1 MQRIGLPETWD
12 AREADPGF
20 MASLATLSF
29 VALGLELV
37 VDGTVLTSTGSAPA
51 LYPLGWQCL
60 VWVGLGLAWL
70 LVARGLVAWSRRR
83 GLDPLPADP
92 DPRTAG
98 GAPHDAAPD
107 HRAWRSV
114 LVCFASAVVVAIA
127 LPALVGA
134 RWGLAPAER
143 YLELHTAYGAS
154 AWLAVLAWVVYHVG
168 RCVVVASF
176 LAYAHRAVRGVLT
189 FRGSHAVPWGGLV
202 AGVAMGAVALL
213 SRGPAVALATV
224 VVHVL
229 LGVIHVRS
237 GESLRVTALFTV
249 LVLAVL

>member
-1 MQRIGLPETWD
+1 MQRIGLPETWG

-20 MASLATLSF
+20 MASLATFSF

-37 VDGTVLTSTGSAPA
+37 VDGTVLTYTGSAPA

-92 DPRTAG
+92 DPRAAG
-98 GAPHDAAPD
+98 NTPDDAALV

-114 LVCFASAVVVAIA
+114 LLCFAAVVVAIT
-127 LPALVGA
+127 LPALVGVP
-134 RWGLAPAER
+134 WGLVSADR
-143 YLELHTAYGAS
+143 YRELYASYGGS
-154 AWLAVLAWVVYHVG
+154 AWLAVCAWVVYHVG
-168 RCVVVASF
+168 RCVVVAGF
-176 LAYAHRAVRGVLT
+176 LAYAHRAVRGVAT

-213 SRGPAVALATV
+213 SRGPVIALTTV

-229 LGVIHVRS
+229 IGLIHVRS

-249 LVLAVL
+249 LVLALL